1 MLYLFYMNTVLRHA
15 GRKKK
20 KTPNLLFIDRAI
32 YFIGLLAVT
41 MTLPQLFSIYAGKD
55 AHSISLVTW
64 FTYLVASCFWF
75 AYGYV
80 HHEKPILVLNGLSF
94 ILQFGIVVGV
104 ILYG

>member
-1 MLYLFYMNTVLRHA
+1 MNTVFRHL
-15 GRKKK
+15 GGKKK
-20 KTPNLLFIDRAI
+20 KNTPFIDRAI

-41 MTLPQLFSIYAGKD
+41 MTLPQLFSIYTGRD
-55 AHSISLVTW
+55 AHGVSLVTW
-64 FTYLVASCFWF
+64 FTYLIASCFWF

-94 ILQFGIVVGV
+94 VLQFGIVFGI